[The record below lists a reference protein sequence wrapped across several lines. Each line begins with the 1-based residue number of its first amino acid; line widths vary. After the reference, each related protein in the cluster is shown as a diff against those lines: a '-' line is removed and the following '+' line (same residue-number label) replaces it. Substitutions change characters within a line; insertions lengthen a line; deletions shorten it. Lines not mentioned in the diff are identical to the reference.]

1 MTCVI
6 GLTKEPEANMIRLI
20 RRSSSLIAVFSA
32 IAALVS
38 VGYNIV
44 QQEQINRLRTVGE
57 LAKQKESLLNESVN
71 EMIIGRISEL
81 RENISEVSRNTGRVE
96 GMVAASMNIP
106 PEQNQTSAIWHEGY
120 YRGMGQLAIV
130 EESAYI
136 SGYHRATED
145 MGCPASTREKM
156 NNDAAFK
163 YQQDKQIDVESQQFN
178 KALEEAEKR
187 RKNIESIKNPTPE
200 PKSPEAPKE
209 EPKTPEKK

>member
-1 MTCVI
+1 
-6 GLTKEPEANMIRLI
+6 MIRLI
-20 RRSSSLIAVFSA
+20 SRSSSLIAVFSA

-44 QQEQINRLRTVGE
+44 QQDHINRLRTVSE

-71 EMIIGRISEL
+71 EMIMGRISEL

-96 GMVAASMNIP
+96 GMVAASMNIA
-106 PEQNQTSAIWHEGY
+106 PEKNQTSAIWHEGY
-120 YRGMGQLAIV
+120 YRGMGQLTEV

-145 MGCPASTREKM
+145 MGCPANVKEKI
-156 NNDAAFK
+156 NAGALLK
-163 YQQDKQIDVESQQFN
+163 YQQDKKIDAESQEFN

-187 RKNIESIKNPTPE
+187 RKNIESIKTP
-200 PKSPEAPKE
+200 KPESKAAEASKE
-209 EPKTPEKK
+209 EPKAPEKK